1 LFCPDEATR
10 LFDSLTTRLGDV
22 FDRLRKRGALSEAD
36 VTAALREVRVAL
48 LEADVALPVVKDFVN
63 AVKDKAIG
71 QDVVRSVSPGQ
82 MVIKIVHDHL
92 VEVLGSEQVELSLA
106 AVPPVA
112 IMMVGLQGSGK
123 TTTSAKIA
131 LRFKNRD
138 KKKVLMASL
147 DVHRPAAQEQ
157 LAILG
162 RQTGVETLPIVVG
175 EKPVQI
181 AERAMRV
188 GRLEGYDVV
197 MLDTAGRL
205 HIDEA
210 LMMEVAAVRDLVK
223 PHETL
228 LVADA
233 MTGQDAVT
241 VGKAFNERIGLTGIV
256 LTRID
261 GDARGGAALSMR
273 AITGKPIKLLG
284 TGEKLDAL
292 ETFHPDRIAGRILGM
307 GDVVSL
313 VEKAAETIDQEEA
326 AKLAAKMEKGN
337 FDLDDLAAQL
347 RQLRKMGGMS
357 GMMNML
363 PGMGKIKKQ
372 ISEANIDDK
381 VIKRQ
386 EAIISSMTKAERKN
400 PKILNGSRRRRIA
413 EGSGTSVQDVNKI
426 LKQHQDMAT
435 MMKKV
440 QKLGK
445 KGFMRQGLA
454 GLLPGGGGGGPFGR

>member
-1 LFCPDEATR
+1 

-92 VEVLGSEQVELSLA
+92 VEVLGSDAVELSLA
-106 AVPPVA
+106 SVPPVPVL
-112 IMMVGLQGSGK
+112 MVGLQGSGK

-162 RQTGVETLPIVVG
+162 RQTGVDTLPIVAG

-181 AERAMRV
+181 AERAMKV

-241 VGKAFNERIGLTGIV
+241 VGRAFNERIGLTGIV

-273 AITGKPIKLLG
+273 AVTGKPIKLLG
-284 TGEKLDAL
+284 VGEKLDAL

-357 GMMNML
+357 GMLGML
-363 PGMGKIKKQ
+363 PGIGKIKKQ
-372 ISEANIDDK
+372 ISEANIDDR

-400 PKILNGSRRRRIA
+400 PKVLNASRRRRIA
-413 EGSGTSVQDVNKI
+413 EGSGTSVQDVNKL

-454 GLLPGGGGGGPFGR
+454 GLMPGGGGGGPFRH

>member
-1 LFCPDEATR
+1 

-63 AVKDKAIG
+63 AVRDKAIG

-106 AVPPVA
+106 SVPPVP
-112 IMMVGLQGSGK
+112 ILMVGLQGSGK

-162 RQTGVETLPIVVG
+162 RQTGVDTLPIVAG
-175 EKPVQI
+175 EKPLQI
-181 AERAMRV
+181 AERAMKV

-241 VGKAFNERIGLTGIV
+241 VGKAFNERIGLSGIV

-284 TGEKLDAL
+284 VGEKLDAL

-357 GMMNML
+357 GMLGML
-363 PGMGKIKKQ
+363 PGIGKIKKQ

-400 PKILNGSRRRRIA
+400 PKVLNGSRRRRIA
-413 EGSGTSVQDVNKI
+413 LGSGTSVQDVNKL

-454 GLLPGGGGGGPFGR
+454 GLMPGGGGNPFGR